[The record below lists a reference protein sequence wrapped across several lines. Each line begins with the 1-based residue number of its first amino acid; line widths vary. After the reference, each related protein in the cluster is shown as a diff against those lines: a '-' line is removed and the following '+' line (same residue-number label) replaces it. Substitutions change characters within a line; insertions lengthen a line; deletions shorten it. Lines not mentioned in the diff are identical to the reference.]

1 MNKFMEFL
9 SEAAEDD
16 FKELLN
22 TALSLVSAKVK
33 QDDVWITSN
42 GKKVIIKINQDNY
55 IQSEMD
61 GKVISTQKL
70 YKDGDVVNYD
80 LGIKRLNEFIDAVKK
95 DQIIKNKKEF

>member
-1 MNKFMEFL
+1 MNKFMQFL
-9 SEAAEDD
+9 KEAAEDD

-22 TALSLVSAKVK
+22 TALSLVSANVK
-33 QDDVWITSN
+33 QNDVWVNAN

-55 IQSEMD
+55 IQSEID
-61 GKVISTQKL
+61 GKLISTQKL

-80 LGIKRLNEFIDAVKK
+80 LGIKRLKEFIDAVKK